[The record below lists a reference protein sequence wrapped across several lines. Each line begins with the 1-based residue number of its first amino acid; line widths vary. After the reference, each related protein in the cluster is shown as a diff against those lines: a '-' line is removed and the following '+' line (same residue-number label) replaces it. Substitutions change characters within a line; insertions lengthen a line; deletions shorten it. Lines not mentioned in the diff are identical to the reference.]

1 MREGVS
7 IQTPGLL
14 TSYLDVF
21 DDGEPDPY
29 SLPVEVFDGYDAEA
43 TEEFTDVDI
52 GRFDNIAF
60 RLYGDSGLCFFI
72 QLLNQVADPFNDKKP
87 GELLKVSAYQDIFT
101 LFERC
106 QRYLIYK
113 NN

>member
-14 TSYLDVF
+14 TSYLDTY

-29 SLPVEVFDGYDAEA
+29 SLPVEVFDGFSSDETY
-43 TEEFTDVDI
+43 EFTDIDV

-60 RLYGDSGLCFFI
+60 KLYGDSGLGFLV

-87 GELLKVSAYQDIFT
+87 GDALMVAVFTDIFA

-106 QRYLIYK
+106 QRYLVYK
-113 NN
+113 N